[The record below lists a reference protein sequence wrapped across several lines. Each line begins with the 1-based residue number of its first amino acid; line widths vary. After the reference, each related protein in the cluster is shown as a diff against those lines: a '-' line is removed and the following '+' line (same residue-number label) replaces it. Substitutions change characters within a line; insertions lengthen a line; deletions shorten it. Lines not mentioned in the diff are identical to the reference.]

1 MIYSIFGGIV
11 ASAFRSEQKS
21 NKEVHVMYSIDP
33 TMSFGQV
40 VAYYDEYVKNTRN
53 KGKEPVS
60 FFHFITGRY

>member
-1 MIYSIFGGIV
+1 
-11 ASAFRSEQKS
+11 
-21 NKEVHVMYSIDP
+21 MYSIDP